1 MTKQKIAVHVWLDG
15 KEGWN
20 WVYLGKDGKLYIRL
34 YDSCDSW
41 DRLDNHVIDK
51 ASCELNG
58 KDLYAYRK
66 ECTT

>member
-1 MTKQKIAVHVWLDG
+1 MSKQKIAVHVWLDG
-15 KEGWN
+15 DERWN
-20 WVYLGKDGKLYIRL
+20 WVYLGKDGKLYIRQEGG
-34 YDSCDSW
+34 W

-51 ASCELNG
+51 ACCELNG